1 MEVTALITWLITA
14 LGGFYMLGTWISR
27 GGLAPGSTSR
37 LPKPVLFGHF
47 LLAATGLVIWIIY
60 LATDTHALA
69 WTALIVLIPVAL
81 LGLTMFARWLAVYRG
96 KPVAAHAAVGAGAGA
111 TPAGGQEPAERGFPV
126 PIVLGHGLFAV
137 ITLILVLL
145 TAVSD

>member
-1 MEVTALITWLITA
+1 MEVAALVTWLVTA

-37 LPKPVLFGHF
+37 LPRPVLFGHF
-47 LLAATGLVIWIIY
+47 VLAAIGLVVWIIY
-60 LATDTHALA
+60 LATDSHALA

-81 LGLTMFARWLAVYRG
+81 LGLTMFARWLGVYRG
-96 KPVAAHAAVGAGAGA
+96 TPVAAHAAVRAGA
-111 TPAGGQEPAERGFPV
+111 PAGGSEPAERSLPV

-137 ITLILVLL
+137 ITLVLVLL
-145 TAVSD
+145 AAVSE

>member
-1 MEVTALITWLITA
+1 
-14 LGGFYMLGTWISR
+14 
-27 GGLAPGSTSR
+27 
-37 LPKPVLFGHF
+37 VLFGHF
-47 LLAATGLVIWIIY
+47 ILAATGLVIWIIY

-69 WTALIVLIPVAL
+69 WKPLIVLIPVAL
-81 LGLTMFARWLAVYRG
+81 LGLTMFARWLTVYRG
-96 KPVAAHAAVGAGAGA
+96 KPVAAHAAVGGSA
-111 TPAGGQEPAERGFPV
+111 PASGGGSEPAERGFPV

>member
-1 MEVTALITWLITA
+1 MEVTALATWLVTA
-14 LGGFYMLGTWISR
+14 VGGFYMLGTWISR

-47 LLAATGLVIWIIY
+47 LLAAIGLVVWIIY
-60 LATDTHALA
+60 LATDSHALA
-69 WTALIVLIPVAL
+69 WTALILLIPVAL
-81 LGLTMFARWLAVYRG
+81 LGLTMFARWLGVYRG
-96 KPVAAHAAVGAGAGA
+96 TPVAAHAAVGAGA
-111 TPAGGQEPAERGFPV
+111 PAGGSEPAERGFPV

-145 TAVSD
+145 TAVSE

>member
-1 MEVTALITWLITA
+1 MEVTALVTWLVTA

-47 LLAATGLVIWIIY
+47 LLAAIGLVVWIIY
-60 LATDTHALA
+60 LATDSHALA
-69 WTALIVLIPVAL
+69 WTALILLIPVAL
-81 LGLTMFARWLAVYRG
+81 LGLTMFARWLGVYRG
-96 KPVAAHAAVGAGAGA
+96 TPVAAHAAVGAGA
-111 TPAGGQEPAERGFPV
+111 PAGGSEPAERGFPV

-137 ITLILVLL
+137 ITLVLVLL
-145 TAVSD
+145 TAVSE

>member
-1 MEVTALITWLITA
+1 MEVTALVTWLVTA
-14 LGGFYMLGTWISR
+14 VGGFYMLGTWISR

-47 LLAATGLVIWIIY
+47 LLAAIGLVVWIIY
-60 LATDTHALA
+60 LATDSHALA
-69 WTALIVLIPVAL
+69 WTALILLIPVAL
-81 LGLTMFARWLAVYRG
+81 LGLTMFARWLGVYRG
-96 KPVAAHAAVGAGAGA
+96 TPVAAHAAVGAGAR
-111 TPAGGQEPAERGFPV
+111 AGGSEPAERGFPV

-145 TAVSD
+145 TAVSE

>member
-1 MEVTALITWLITA
+1 MEVAALVTWLVTA

-37 LPKPVLFGHF
+37 LPRPVLFGHF
-47 LLAATGLVIWIIY
+47 VLAAIGLVVWIIY
-60 LATDTHALA
+60 LATDSHALA

-81 LGLTMFARWLAVYRG
+81 LGLTMFARWLGVYRG
-96 KPVAAHAAVGAGAGA
+96 TPVAAHAAVRAGA
-111 TPAGGQEPAERGFPV
+111 PAGGSEPAERSFPV

-137 ITLILVLL
+137 ITLVLVLL
-145 TAVSD
+145 TAVSE